1 MRNIIILLLSI
12 SPFLIKA
19 QTDTTSLTGV
29 YKGHSLYIQNSYE
42 VKYDAFCIEDIYI
55 NKKIQRLNLNLSAI
69 KVNFKGVDLFTPVSV
84 QVVHGDSCKI
94 RIVNP
99 EAVLY
104 HTSFKFD
111 SLYLNDSIMHWYT
124 KGDKRDGMFIVE
136 KLHNEDY
143 WEEVKRIRAK
153 GRFDGAQYVYFP
165 EHEAGGNKF
174 RIRYELPNGRFLYSK
189 EMEFSYYPD
198 PITFSPKVV
207 QDEIILSRSS
217 IYEIMDSG
225 GNVILRGQGDEI
237 PLRLLKPGDY
247 SIVLE
252 GQPAETF
259 IKK

>member
-1 MRNIIILLLSI
+1 MRNIIILLI
-12 SPFLIKA
+12 LIAPNLVSA
-19 QTDTTSLTGV
+19 QTDTTSITGV
-29 YKGHSLYIQNSYE
+29 YKGHPLYIQNKYD
-42 VKYDAFCIEDIYI
+42 VKYDEFCIEEVYVN
-55 NKKIQRLNLNLSAI
+55 NKVRRLNLNLSAI
-69 KVNFKGVDLFTPVSV
+69 KLNFKGVDLFTPVSV
-84 QVVHGDSCKI
+84 RVIHGDSCTV
-94 RIVNP
+94 RFVNP
-99 EAVLY
+99 DAILY
-104 HTSFKFD
+104 HSSFKFD
-111 SLYLNDSIMHWYT
+111 SLSLNDSIMHWYT
-124 KGDKRDGMFIVE
+124 KGDRRDGLFIVE
-136 KLHNEDY
+136 KLQNEDY

-165 EHEAGGNKF
+165 EHEAGGNKY

-189 EMEFSYYPD
+189 ELEFSFYPE

-217 IYEIMDSG
+217 VYEILDSG

-252 GQPAETF
+252 GQTAETF